1 MNSAVEGDSEAQNC
15 LGYCYYHGFG
25 CQKNYAEALEYWQ
38 KASNQNNRRA
48 FYNLGAY
55 YIKQK
60 QKDKDLTVTF
70 FEKSAVMGYSKA
82 ITALG
87 HLYQY
92 GIFVEE
98 DIQKAVKYYERAVN
112 LGEPRAM
119 VNIGKLYM
127 NGIAVKKDRK
137 KAFGFYKQ
145 AAEMKH
151 PIGLL
156 MMGNCIENGLGTEK
170 DLNKSIA
177 YY

>member
-1 MNSAVEGDSEAQNC
+1 
-15 LGYCYYHGFG
+15 
-25 CQKNYAEALEYWQ
+25 
-38 KASNQNNRRA
+38 
-48 FYNLGAY
+48 
-55 YIKQK
+55 
-60 QKDKDLTVTF
+60 
-70 FEKSAVMGYSKA
+70 
-82 ITALG
+82 
-87 HLYQY
+87 
-92 GIFVEE
+92 
-98 DIQKAVKYYERAVN
+98 
-112 LGEPRAM
+112 M